1 MGGHVRDAAK
11 ISDRDWGSFF
21 AFDHGSIEVEIAGV
35 KQRFRNFSELEC
47 SLNPEDGVTSRASV
61 VASAPPVSPQLVR
74 RETIQPISF
83 AFSFAAAQA
92 SERKCA
98 KLTLFLSSRIFLPEK

>member
-47 SLNPEDGVTSRASV
+47 SLKSRG
-61 VASAPPVSPQLVR
+61 R
-74 RETIQPISF
+74 G
-83 AFSFAAAQA
+83 
-92 SERKCA
+92 
-98 KLTLFLSSRIFLPEK
+98 